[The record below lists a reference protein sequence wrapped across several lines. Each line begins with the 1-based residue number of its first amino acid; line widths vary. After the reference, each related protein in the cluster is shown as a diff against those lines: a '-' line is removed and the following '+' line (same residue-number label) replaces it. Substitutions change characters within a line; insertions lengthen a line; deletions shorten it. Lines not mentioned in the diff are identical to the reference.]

1 MQISL
6 TDLDILLRKT
16 SVFFWEHFF
25 LGLFLEG
32 DMVPLLHLSVLLSYQ
47 IVIYTS
53 GESSLDFIRYLLNL
67 LCVLLGLMLDDLG
80 FVWCLAG
87 SIWIVWGHRRA
98 SSFCNGQK
106 TSLDLCFCGLSII
119 RIILPGK
126 WNKQTKK
133 NIFLQNKSVNI
144 ITQ

>member
-1 MQISL
+1 
-6 TDLDILLRKT
+6 
-16 SVFFWEHFF
+16 
-25 LGLFLEG
+25 
-32 DMVPLLHLSVLLSYQ
+32 MVPFLHLSVLLSYQ

-53 GESSLDFIRYLLNL
+53 GESSLDFIRYLLDL

-126 WNKQTKK
+126 
-133 NIFLQNKSVNI
+133 
-144 ITQ
+144 